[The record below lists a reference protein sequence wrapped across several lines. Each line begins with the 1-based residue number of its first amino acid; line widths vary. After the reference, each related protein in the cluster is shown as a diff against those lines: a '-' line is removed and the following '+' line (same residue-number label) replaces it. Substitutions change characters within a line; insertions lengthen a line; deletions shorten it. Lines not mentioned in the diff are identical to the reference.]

1 MRGNQP
7 TLGDI
12 ELNFHELVLPDN
24 LLCDEVSESLSPD
37 CEPEE
42 EQELQTYRV
51 DTHCHICGT
60 GVRICVAAS
69 IPAIQLLQE
78 LLFSSLAL
86 LCPRCSRGHFNHG
99 RFQ

>member
-7 TLGDI
+7 TIKDI
-12 ELNFHELVLPDN
+12 ELDFKELVLPDN

-42 EQELQTYRV
+42 EQEVQTYKV
-51 DTHCHICGT
+51 DTQCHICGI

-69 IPAIQLLQE
+69 FPAIQLLQE
-78 LLFSSLAL
+78 LLLRSLAL
-86 LCPRCSRGHFNHG
+86 LCPRCSRGHFHHG
-99 RFQ
+99 RSQ

>member
-69 IPAIQLLQE
+69 TPAIQLLQE